1 MHAIDLPGGYSAR
14 PTRREDLEAVF
25 RLVADAERHDDGIA
39 EIALSDIAADWDRPD
54 FAAETMSIAVW
65 HADELAATGDV
76 FMGRAEVDVA
86 PEHRGR
92 GLGTALLPWTWR
104 VAKSDGRSSVGQTVS
119 DRRTDAAELFR
130 SHGYEVG
137 HTSWALRIELDDQPP
152 DAPVLPDGLAFRDLR
167 LGEDDRA
174 VFEVIDVAFDEWS
187 DRETQGFEN
196 WASSTLHR
204 PEVDPSLVPLIVD
217 GQRIVGV
224 ARAAVGIGGWVAS
237 LVTATY
243 SVVTGSLRP
252 ASAASSVCQARLAHF
267 TRMGNSRTP
276 VSAASLPSSDTSTGW
291 SGGAVTA
298 RWKRANSACASSG
311 VLPFTASVSSDA
323 DAG

>member
-1 MHAIDLPGGYSAR
+1 VHAIDLPGGYSAR

-224 ARAAVGIGGWVAS
+224 ALNFDYGPDEAEGWTQQLAVDRAYRRRGLGRALLQETFRRFHRVGYRRCGLS
-237 LVTATY
+237 TD
-243 SVVTGSLRP
+243 
-252 ASAASSVCQARLAHF
+252 
-267 TRMGNSRTP
+267 SRTGALGLYEH
-276 VSAASLPSSDTSTGW
+276 VGMRVRSSFR
-291 SGGAVTA
+291 
-298 RWKRANSACASSG
+298 RWTKQLDD
-311 VLPFTASVSSDA
+311 V
-323 DAG
+323 

>member
-1 MHAIDLPGGYSAR
+1 VHAIDLPEGYSAR

-54 FAAETMSIAVW
+54 FDAETMSIAVW
-65 HADELAATGDV
+65 HSDQLAASGDV

-86 PEHRGR
+86 PQHRGR
-92 GLGTALLPWTWR
+92 GLGAALLPWTWR
-104 VAKSDGRSSVGQTVS
+104 VAKADSRSSVGQTVS

-137 HTSWALRIELDDQPP
+137 HTSWALRIELDDEPP
-152 DAPVLPDGLAFRDLR
+152 AAPVLPDGLALRDLR
-167 LGEDDRA
+167 PGEDDRA

-196 WASSTLHR
+196 WAASTLHR

-217 GQRIVGV
+217 GQRIVGIALNFDYGPDEAEGWTQQLAV
-224 ARAAVGIGGWVAS
+224 DRAYRRRGLGRALLQETFRRFHRVGYRRCGLS
-237 LVTATY
+237 TD
-243 SVVTGSLRP
+243 
-252 ASAASSVCQARLAHF
+252 
-267 TRMGNSRTP
+267 SRTGALGLYEH
-276 VSAASLPSSDTSTGW
+276 VGMRVRSSFR
-291 SGGAVTA
+291 
-298 RWKRANSACASSG
+298 RWTKQLDD
-311 VLPFTASVSSDA
+311 V
-323 DAG
+323 

>member
-1 MHAIDLPGGYSAR
+1 VHAIDLPGGYSAR

-224 ARAAVGIGGWVAS
+224 ALNFDYGPDEAEGWTQQLAVDRAYRRRGLGRALLQETFRRFHHVGYRRCGLS
-237 LVTATY
+237 TD
-243 SVVTGSLRP
+243 SRTGALGLYEHVGMRVR
-252 ASAASSVCQARLAHF
+252 SSF
-267 TRMGNSRTP
+267 TRWTKQLDGEP
-276 VSAASLPSSDTSTGW
+276 
-291 SGGAVTA
+291 
-298 RWKRANSACASSG
+298 
-311 VLPFTASVSSDA
+311 
-323 DAG
+323 